1 MPEDH
6 PQKRIGYTT
15 GVFDL
20 LHVGHLYLLQKAKM
34 HCKYLIVGV
43 SSDALVLKLKGR
55 KPVLDYE
62 ERAFMISSI
71 RWVDEVV
78 MEDDPNKVLAWER
91 LRFNIIFKGSDWQG
105 TPTWNAYQYE
115 FNKVGVDIKFFQYTD
130 NVSTT
135 LIRKSLDMEV
145 RE

>member
-1 MPEDH
+1 MPDVSK
-6 PQKRIGYTT
+6 KRIGYTT

-20 LHVGHLYLLQKAKM
+20 LHVGHLYLLQKAKKY
-34 HCKYLIVGV
+34 CNYLIVGV
-43 SSDALVLKLKGR
+43 SSDDLVLKLKGR
-55 KPVLDYE
+55 KPVLSYE

-71 RWVDEVV
+71 KWVDEVV
-78 MEDDPNKVLAWER
+78 IEDDPDKILAWEQ
-91 LRFNIIFKGSDWQG
+91 LRFNIIFKGSDWSG
-105 TPTWNAYQYE
+105 TPTWNIYQE
-115 FNKVGVDIKFFQYTD
+115 KFSKLEVDIKFFKYTE